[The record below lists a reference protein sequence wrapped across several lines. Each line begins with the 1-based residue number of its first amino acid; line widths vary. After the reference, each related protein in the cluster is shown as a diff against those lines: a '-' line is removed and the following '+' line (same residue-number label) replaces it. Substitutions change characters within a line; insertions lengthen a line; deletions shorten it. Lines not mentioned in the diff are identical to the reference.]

1 MNQQAAAAP
10 RQVRAEKHPA
20 NRWRLQNAKL
30 RPTQVRVQEHP
41 AKRWRLQNI
50 KMPRP
55 TKITTEA
62 LTRGGASALS
72 RTTTWDKAPL
82 QGDEL
87 LQQLVCDGSLWKIR
101 ADHRSDCDSDTT
113 IGSSITLP
121 HSEDEAD
128 DGQAIAT
135 TSVDECPEK
144 RVSKLQSHMH
154 EQVAKY
160 NKTMPGWEVPLPPLC
175 VSAEELLEAPLP
187 LTSHCVR
194 EVPCPPCSR
203 PGSHQESRD
212 VMHKG
217 TTQEASS
224 KNVLFERWPE
234 EVMRDGNIPSVLVEH
249 GGVKGDG
256 PHDPSFNGIWDR
268 ARIHNGVLTWNEGED
283 VTITIIS
290 TRTFQMQY
298 LGKNYIAEMR
308 NGKLHWDDD
317 DVWTRQSSVTDT
329 DWHDAS
335 FNGIWNKAC
344 IHDGLLT
351 WNEGGDVTIMITSTT
366 TFQMR
371 YDGKDY
377 NAELRH
383 DGTLH
388 WDDGDV
394 WTRHAKEAPPQGHM
408 QLQHVS
414 ERAKHSAFAKE
425 PHQAKAAPPHR
436 QVKPQHVSERA
447 ERFAVAKEPASK
459 KADDALSAVGVSSR
473 GKCVIVSRPV
483 DAKRYQGVVSWFRGS
498 YGWLQSPEVAA
509 RYPNR
514 VIFLH
519 FNDCDAQP
527 RQGDKMS
534 FQVSEDVK
542 PEFRNQQVKAVCARR
557 VQNEACIDARDF
569 IGKTR
574 IQQRRLLGGV

>member
-1 MNQQAAAAP
+1 
-10 RQVRAEKHPA
+10 
-20 NRWRLQNAKL
+20 
-30 RPTQVRVQEHP
+30 
-41 AKRWRLQNI
+41 
-50 KMPRP
+50 MPRP
-55 TKITTEA
+55 AKITTEA
-62 LTRGGASALS
+62 LTRGGASGLS

-87 LQQLVCDGSLWKIR
+87 LQQLVCDGSLWKIN
-101 ADHRSDCDSDTT
+101 ADHRSDCDSETT
-113 IGSSITLP
+113 LGSSITLP

-135 TSVDECPEK
+135 TSVDERPEK
-144 RVSKLQSHMH
+144 RVSKLRSQMH

-175 VSAEELLEAPLP
+175 VSAEEPEASLP
-187 LTSHCVR
+187 LTSLFVR
-194 EVPCPPCSR
+194 EASCPPCSR
-203 PGSHQESRD
+203 PGSHQERRD
-212 VMHKG
+212 VTHKG
-217 TTQEASS
+217 TSQEASS
-224 KNVLFERWPE
+224 KVVPFEPLSE
-234 EVMRDGNIPSVLVEH
+234 EVMRDGNIPSVPVEH

-268 ARIHNGVLTWNEGED
+268 ARIHDGVLTWNEGED
-283 VTITIIS
+283 VTITITS

-317 DVWTRQSSVTDT
+317 DVWTRQSSVTDG

-351 WNEGGDVTIMITSTT
+351 WNEGGDITIMITSNT
-366 TFQMR
+366 TFQMP

-377 NAELRH
+377 NAELRD

-394 WTRHAKEAPPQGHM
+394 WTRHAKEAPPQGDM
-408 QLQHVS
+408 QPQQVS
-414 ERAKHSAFAKE
+414 ERAKRSAFTKE
-425 PHQAKAAPPHR
+425 PRQAKAAPPHR
-436 QVKPQHVSERA
+436 EVRPQNVLERA
-447 ERFAVAKEPASK
+447 ERSTVAKEPASK
-459 KADDALSAVGVSSR
+459 QADDSPPAVEVSSR

-527 RQGDKMS
+527 RQGDTMS

-542 PEFRNQQVKAVCARR
+542 PEFQNQQVKAVCARR
-557 VQNEACIDARDF
+557 VRNEARVDARDF